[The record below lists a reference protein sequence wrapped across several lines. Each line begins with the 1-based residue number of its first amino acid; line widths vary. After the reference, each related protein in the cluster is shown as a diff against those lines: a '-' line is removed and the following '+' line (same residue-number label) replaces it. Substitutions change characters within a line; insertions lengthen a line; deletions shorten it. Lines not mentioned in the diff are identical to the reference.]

1 MSKHPFLKLQSSQ
14 SLEDLL
20 AQPNTRNSQ
29 NWLLTYLDVFV
40 LMVMLVITLI
50 TISNINTERQQA
62 DTNKTKA
69 VNAKKTSTAPSL
81 PEATSA
87 VTPTPPPPTFKDEHA
102 QETPPSENKVAPNP
116 GMPNINANSTE
127 SNSAAPIPTSSP
139 ENKVAPET
147 TADSTIKAID
157 TSQAV
162 TKSTEENE
170 LQQHLTKT
178 VTEFGLDKSVTIK
191 VAQGYAQLEI
201 QDNVLF
207 NSSEAGLTASGGAL
221 LKRLMPLLKQSV
233 GLILIEG
240 HTDNMPIKTAQFP
253 SNWELG
259 ASRATSVL
267 HFLVLQQLD
276 SNRLRA
282 ITYADTMPI
291 ADNST
296 PEGREKNRRVNI
308 LIKFSQQ

>member
-20 AQPNTRNSQ
+20 AQPSIRNSH

-40 LMVMLVITLI
+40 LMVMLVITII
-50 TISNINTERQQA
+50 TVGNINTERQQESA
-62 DTNKTKA
+62 SKPQA
-69 VNAKKTSTAPSL
+69 VKAKKAPA
-81 PEATSA
+81 ATCQNECISPTTPHPQSPA
-87 VTPTPPPPTFKDEHA
+87 VKDERP
-102 QETPPSENKVAPNP
+102 QEAIPSENKVDPVP
-116 GMPNINANSTE
+116 VE
-127 SNSAAPIPTSSP
+127 SNIISNSIEINSAHSPIDTAPEIKAAP
-139 ENKVAPET
+139 VAP
-147 TADSTIKAID
+147 ADSVAKTIDAKQPA
-157 TSQAV
+157 
-162 TKSTEENE
+162 TKSAKENE
-170 LQQHLTKT
+170 LQQQLTKT
-178 VTEFGLDKSVTIK
+178 VAEFGLDKDVNIK

-207 NSSEAGLTASGGAL
+207 NSSEADLTASGGVL

-240 HTDNMPIKTAQFP
+240 HTDNLPIKTAQFP

-276 SNRLRA
+276 SSRMRA

-308 LIKFSQQ
+308 LIKFSEQ

>member
-20 AQPNTRNSQ
+20 AQPSIRNSQ

-40 LMVMLVITLI
+40 LIVMLVITLI
-50 TISNINTERQQA
+50 TINDVNTEQQQTIA
-62 DTNKTKA
+62 NKLQA
-69 VNAKKTSTAPSL
+69 VKAKKTPTLTCL
-81 PEATSA
+81 PATTSA
-87 VTPTPPPPTFKDEHA
+87 VTNTSSLIVKDEHA
-102 QETPPSENKVAPNP
+102 QEIVPTENKVVTNLDISS
-116 GMPNINANSTE
+116 INTQSITGSSTVPVLATTPDIK
-127 SNSAAPIPTSSP
+127 AAP
-139 ENKVAPET
+139 ENTTGSIAKPVDSKQAAADAP
-147 TADSTIKAID
+147 K
-157 TSQAV
+157 
-162 TKSTEENE
+162 ENE
-170 LQQHLTKT
+170 LQQQLTKT
-178 VTEFGLDKSVTIK
+178 VAEFGLDKDVNIK
-191 VAQGYAQLEI
+191 IAQDYAQLEI

-207 NSSEAGLTASGGAL
+207 KSSEAELTASGGAL
-221 LKRLMPLLKQSV
+221 LKRLIPLFTQSV

-240 HTDNMPIKTAQFP
+240 HTDNIPIKTAQFP

-308 LIKFSQQ
+308 LIKFSAQ